1 VKWAIALSVTTVMV
15 ALAAGLVASAL
26 PPKYVSKVSLLVGP
40 VTGDVDTLRASE
52 LLTSTYSQLLLNPS
66 AVQEAAASV
75 GMSADDVS
83 EDSVVTFNTDT
94 RIVTMTVTTGTAA
107 TSTRIASS
115 LTRQL
120 ADQVGTVDPS
130 APGAVTILSVRPQT
144 AEEVRPSATRYA
156 ILGGAGWL
164 LLVAALLAAFA
175 TRGGSWRQTSPEESS
190 HEREAERQGA
200 GAGYQG
206 QDDEPNTGLSKR
218 ERVESPDDHR
228 DSLLL

>member
-1 VKWAIALSVTTVMV
+1 MKWAIALSVTTVIV

-66 AVQEAAASV
+66 AVQEAATSV

-175 TRGGSWRQTSPEESS
+175 TRGGSWRQTSSDGSS
-190 HEREAERQGA
+190 REREAEASGA

-206 QDDEPNTGLSKR
+206 EDEGLSRR